1 MRFGIFA
8 ILIAVL
14 IAIRL
19 LVRFVVKPKLIA
31 KRKSNVSGVTG
42 GIKISSKE
50 IYERTQWRKQLRT
63 VFVFTK
69 LSTRR
74 FFRDRLAQFFSI
86 LFPLIFLFVFGS
98 LSKGNGNVT
107 FHVAVLDKS
116 QSSFAKSLDKSLISS
131 KTFKVDTSVTSLSS
145 AKDKMSKSQLDGIIV
160 LPPNFG
166 AIQPGQKY
174 PSGQVQVL
182 YSQSSSGT
190 GQTLTTVLQ
199 GTFKQINTKYVPVS
213 EPFTVVGQEVND
225 KSLTSFD
232 YTFSGLLGFSIIG
245 LGIFGPV
252 NVFPELKKQGILRR
266 LHTTPL
272 RVWQY
277 FLATMLSQAITGFI
291 AIAIQFIVAINVFH
305 LRVDGNYLDI
315 FIFTMLS
322 IFMILGLGLAIG
334 GWAKNERQAAPLS
347 NIVVFPM
354 LFLSGTFFPRFLM
367 PNWLQTLTNYLPLTP
382 VIDGLRQLT
391 TEGKTLL
398 DIGPQLGLIAIWFV
412 IIYAIAFR
420 VFKWE

>member
-1 MRFGIFA
+1 MR
-8 ILIAVL
+8 
-14 IAIRL
+14 
-19 LVRFVVKPKLIA
+19 
-31 KRKSNVSGVTG
+31 
-42 GIKISSKE
+42 
-50 IYERTQWRKQLRT
+50 QQLRT
-63 VFVFTK
+63 VLIFTK

-74 FFRDRLAQFFSI
+74 FFRDRLAQFFAV

-98 LSKGNGNVT
+98 LSKGAGGHAT
-107 FHVAVLDKS
+107 FKIALID
-116 QSSFAKSLDKSLISS
+116 QSRTVFATTFAEQIKTS
-131 KTFKVDTSVTSLSS
+131 KTFKVDKTATTLDA
-145 AKDKMSKSQLDGIIV
+145 AKDKMSKNQIDGIII
-160 LPPNFG
+160 LPSDFG
-166 AIQPGQKY
+166 AIQRGQNY
-174 PSGQVQVL
+174 PSGQAQIL
-182 YSQSSSGT
+182 YTQSTTGT

-199 GTFKQINTKYVPVS
+199 GTFDKINSKFVKVQPPLSVK
-213 EPFTVVGQEVND
+213 GQALNE
-225 KSLTSFD
+225 KSLTAFD

-272 RVWQY
+272 KVWQY
-277 FLATMLSQAITGFI
+277 FLATMFSQAATGAI
-291 AIAIQFIVAINVFH
+291 SIAIQFVVAIKFFNLKVNG
-305 LRVDGNYLDI
+305 DYLEI
-315 FIFTMLS
+315 LIFTVLS

-354 LFLSGTFFPRFLM
+354 LFLSGTFFPRFDM
-367 PNWLQTLTNYLPLTP
+367 PQWLQSITTYLPLTP

-391 TEGKTLL
+391 TEGKHLT

-412 IIYAIAFR
+412 VIYAIAFR